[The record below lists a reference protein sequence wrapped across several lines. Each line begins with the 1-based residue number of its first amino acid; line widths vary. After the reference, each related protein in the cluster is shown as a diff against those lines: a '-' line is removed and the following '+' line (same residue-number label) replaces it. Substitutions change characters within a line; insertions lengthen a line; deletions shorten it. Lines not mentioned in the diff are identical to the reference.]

1 LVPFREDFLNNCCPP
16 QSTHPTK
23 EVLQYSVSVHLPGLP
38 LGLLILLGLL
48 FAPDFQRW
56 GGFSPFWNRRV
67 RVRYMFTLDWQFS
80 KIKELVLNFIYL
92 FNFFLKNHYYY
103 YFSLPSFVVLKIC

>member
-1 LVPFREDFLNNCCPP
+1 LLSTTKYPPNQRSAAIFCVSSLARPATGSFDFAWFAVC
-16 QSTHPTK
+16 SR
-23 EVLQYSVSVHLPGLP
+23 LPAL
-38 LGLLILLGLL
+38 
-48 FAPDFQRW
+48 

-92 FNFFLKNHYYY
+92 FNFLKKIIIIII
-103 YFSLPSFVVLKIC
+103 FFPSPVLWF